1 MNSLQEFN
9 FKGNNIRTVQID
21 NEPYF
26 VGKDV
31 TEILGYTNSRDAVSK
46 HVDEEDKKVLT
57 SQNATLENM
66 PNRGLISINESG
78 LYSLILSSKLPTAKE
93 FKRWVTSE
101 VLPSIRKHGA
111 YMTDQKAYDI
121 THNKDSLADL
131 LLQAGEQLK
140 RKDAQITEMK
150 PKAEFADQIRSSKDT
165 ILMRDLAKLL
175 YKNGIAIGQK
185 ELFRYMV
192 EQGYLIKRSGGY
204 TPTQRAVELEIID
217 VYETPVP
224 HRYTSPT
231 ISFTPLITTKG
242 QQYFINKFLKANEK
256 VEA

>member
-1 MNSLQEFN
+1 MNNLQEFTN
-9 FKGNNIRTVQID
+9 GDIKLPVRTNENGDIEFDAEKAAIGLGIVDTSKGNIKVRWSRLNTYLGSAKSGAHVLKGDFIT
-21 NEPYF
+21 EPQFY
-26 VGKDV
+26 
-31 TEILGYTNSRDAVSK
+31 
-46 HVDEEDKKVLT
+46 
-57 SQNATLENM
+57 
-66 PNRGLISINESG
+66 
-78 LYSLILSSKLPTAKE
+78 KLAIKANNPAAEK
-93 FKRWVTSE
+93 FQDWVTSE

-150 PKAEFADQIRSSKDT
+150 PKAEFADQISSSTDT

-204 TPTQRAVELEIID
+204 TPTQRAIQLGVID
-217 VYETPVP
+217 VYEMPVP
-224 HRYTSPT
+224 HKYTSPT

-242 QQYFINKFLKANEK
+242 QQYFINKFLKVNEK

>member
-1 MNSLQEFN
+1 MNNLKEFN
-9 FKGNNIRTVQID
+9 FKGNNVRTILLDGEPSFIGID
-21 NEPYF
+21 IT
-26 VGKDV
+26 KA
-31 TEILGYTNSRDAVSK
+31 LGYSNGRDALK
-46 HVDEEDKKVLT
+46 RHVDDEDKNTVVIPDGT
-57 SQNATLENM
+57 SGNPYKTV
-66 PNRGLISINESG
+66 INESG
-78 LYSLILSSKLPTAKE
+78 LYSLILSSKLPASKA

-121 THNKDSLADL
+121 THNKNSLADL

-140 RKDAQITEMK
+140 WKDAQITEMK
-150 PKAEFADQIRSSKDT
+150 PKAEFADQISSSKDT

-224 HRYTSPT
+224 HKYTSPT

-256 VEA
+256 VEV

>member
-1 MNSLQEFN
+1 MNNLQEFN
-9 FKGNNIRTVQID
+9 FKGNNVRTILLDGEPSFIGID
-21 NEPYF
+21 IT
-26 VGKDV
+26 KA
-31 TEILGYTNSRDAVSK
+31 LGYSNGRDALK
-46 HVDEEDKKVLT
+46 RHVDDEDKNTVVIPDGT
-57 SQNATLENM
+57 SGNPYKTV
-66 PNRGLISINESG
+66 INESG
-78 LYSLILSSKLPTAKE
+78 LYSLILSSKLPASKA

-121 THNKDSLADL
+121 THNKNSLADL

-150 PKAEFADQIRSSKDT
+150 PKAEFADQISSSKDT

-224 HRYTSPT
+224 HKYTSPT

-256 VEA
+256 VEV